1 MLKDQARPALLR
13 GQLHTRCRVQPCL
26 ARHPDVALQ
35 IGGRPQA
42 RNGPQHAGFAAARRA
57 NERHQ
62 LARAATEIARLND
75 VLQWAEEDPAESD
88 ERFEAGQAMMRMFL
102 RERALAAGVMTV
114 DVRQRLGHLDETL
127 HEQQAGVRLFV
138 LGRRGESAR
147 STQRDL
153 GRNVERV
160 VRALDRPILTV
171 TEGFKAPER
180 VLIAFDGSSITR
192 RGVEMVAASPLF
204 KGLPVYLLMS
214 GKARQEG
221 LKQMAWATE
230 KLESAGFGVVGEIV
244 PGDPETVIAQAIQS
258 RGIDLLV
265 MGAYTHSPLR
275 SLFFGSK
282 TADLLRSARIPTLL
296 LR

>member
-1 MLKDQARPALLR
+1 MTTDNKVLACVDQSAYAD
-13 GQLHTRCRVQPCL
+13 H
-26 ARHPDVALQ
+26 VADY
-35 IGGRPQA
+35 A
-42 RNGPQHAGFAAARRA
+42 AWAARRMA
-57 NERHQ
+57 APLELLHVIDRHPETSQ
-62 LARAATEIARLND
+62 IQDHSGSLTPNAQEHLLGELAEADEARTKAAREQGRLFLN
-75 VLQWAEEDPAESD
+75 
-88 ERFEAGQAMMRMFL
+88 RL

-214 GKARQEG
+214 GKASQEG
-221 LKQMAWATE
+221 PKQMAWATE